1 MKVFGIEQR
10 VRVIQNAT
18 IRVYSLKQ
26 MTSEFIKY
34 LTYNR
39 KQYSNEDIL
48 IGILVPKYVKIRV
61 VKNLPMC
68 IDLIL
73 ERQE

>member
-10 VRVIQNAT
+10 VRVIQNAK

-34 LTYNR
+34 LTYLGTNIPM
-39 KQYSNEDIL
+39 KMFL
-48 IGILVPKYVKIRV
+48 FGILLAKYVKIRV